1 MDVQAMGGGL
11 LLLFG
16 VLALG
21 LCLREMHVAG
31 LSAHWRPIPGTVREV
46 EITRDGENNNFH
58 VEVHYRYRIDGQE
71 FTASRLRWGP
81 MPSFPNKPAAE
92 QYLSRFRT
100 GHPVMVYVDPR
111 RPERAVLLP
120 GFHYASLI
128 APVFACVPVIMG
140 ASMLLR
146 SITSQP

>member
-1 MDVQAMGGGL
+1 MDVQAVGGGL
-11 LLLFG
+11 LLLCG

-31 LSAHWRPIPGTVREV
+31 RSAHWRPIAGTVHEV

-71 FTASRLRWGP
+71 YNASKLRWGP
-81 MPSFPNKPAAE
+81 VPSFPNRLAAE
-92 QYLSRFRT
+92 QYLSRFRS
-100 GHPVMVYVDPR
+100 GHPVMVYVDPA
-111 RPERAVLLP
+111 RPARSVLLP
-120 GFHYASLI
+120 GLHSSSLI
-128 APVFACVPVIMG
+128 APFFACIPIIMG

-146 SITSQP
+146 SITSHS